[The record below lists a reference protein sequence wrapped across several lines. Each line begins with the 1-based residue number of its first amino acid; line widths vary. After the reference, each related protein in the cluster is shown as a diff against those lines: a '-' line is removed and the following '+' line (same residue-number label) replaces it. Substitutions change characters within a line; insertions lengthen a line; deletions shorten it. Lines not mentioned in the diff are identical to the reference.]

1 MKKIVN
7 QKSYVSSAYIITIDT
22 IFLFTCCIYY
32 FSDNI
37 RIFSMKRIVSFIT
50 SKECQSRKLLESVNI
65 ESFIALWPV
74 ENPVVAKS
82 S

>member
-1 MKKIVN
+1 
-7 QKSYVSSAYIITIDT
+7 
-22 IFLFTCCIYY
+22 
-32 FSDNI
+32 
-37 RIFSMKRIVSFIT
+37 MKRIVSFIT